1 MKITTITIIITIIA
15 LLSIWRTAGNLKRE
29 MIGIRS
35 AIIWIV
41 LWFGIGFF
49 ALFPGLLDRA
59 MRIAQMEVRM
69 FFILVLAVFILFALV
84 FNLSSQL
91 DKMSWNLAKLT
102 REISLLNYKI
112 ETIDKGEKAFEEGR
126 SE

>member
-1 MKITTITIIITIIA
+1 MKITTITIILAIIA

-35 AIIWIV
+35 ALIWIV
-41 LWFGIGFF
+41 LWSGIGFF

-69 FFILVLAVFILFALV
+69 FFVLVLAVFILFALV

-112 ETIDKGEKAFEEGR
+112 ESITKEKEALEKGKLG
-126 SE
+126 